1 MIEKTHEPWIKV
13 GSNNKRHP
21 TEVQNQK
28 SKAHNSAT
36 FLPLLSKQPPNLPK
50 NIPPI
55 PEETDLDTLK
65 KNKDNTSNASSDA
78 KQSALI
84 PNLNVSLND
93 GTHRITFRMKTTID
107 TKTWRKRQTRYT
119 IRFRNSSLRFL
130 LRTMDIFIA
139 GRETN

>member
-1 MIEKTHEPWIKV
+1 
-13 GSNNKRHP
+13 
-21 TEVQNQK
+21 
-28 SKAHNSAT
+28 
-36 FLPLLSKQPPNLPK
+36 
-50 NIPPI
+50 
-55 PEETDLDTLK
+55 
-65 KNKDNTSNASSDA
+65 
-78 KQSALI
+78 
-84 PNLNVSLND
+84 LND